1 MKPFAAVL
9 FFALLSCAP
18 KPAPPVPQGKA
29 IAPELKGMG
38 EMTFQATAQHPDAQK
53 FVRQGLALVYGFN
66 HDEAARAFREA
77 ARLDPNCAMAYWGL
91 ALALAPN
98 INDSIPA
105 PEREQE
111 AFEAITKARS
121 LAAQAPESERAYIDA
136 LAKRFSAEKGKDRLS
151 LNKAYAAA
159 MKEVALKY
167 TGDPDAQVLYADAVM
182 NTMPWQYWGKD
193 GRARPEIPP
202 VIELVERTM
211 SRWPDHTG
219 ANHLYI
225 HLVEA
230 SATPDRA
237 NEAAGRLAKLAPAA
251 GHLVHMPAHIYLRTG
266 RYADSMKA
274 NADAVKADDSY
285 LTQCRSQGLYPMAY
299 HPHNW
304 HFLAVSA
311 MMLGDGTQAVDASRK
326 MAKRIHHE
334 VMDKKEWVTLQYYFA
349 FTMFAMARFGQWDA
363 ILAEPQPEAK
373 LRWSTAVYHYSR
385 ALANIGKNQMPQA
398 SAELAKLKTVASEP
412 IFKELTVA
420 GINGMAPL
428 LDIAMLTLEGE
439 MAAKRKDYSQAAAL
453 LERAVRIEDGLSY
466 TEPPDWYYPAR
477 HSLGAVLLEAGR
489 PAEAETVFWED
500 LRRNP
505 DNGWALAGLIG
516 SLRAQSKTDRIDE
529 LQNRL
534 DKAWAKN
541 VAKPKSSRIL

>member
-1 MKPFAAVL
+1 MRSFVAILVL
-9 FFALLSCAP
+9 GLVSCAP
-18 KPAPPVPQGKA
+18 NAAPPVPQGKA

-38 EMTFQATAQHPDAQK
+38 EMTFSATSQRPEAVR
-53 FVRQGLALVYGFN
+53 FVRQGLALVYAFN

-111 AFEAITKARS
+111 AFEAITKAKS
-121 LAAQAPESERAYIDA
+121 LAAQVTEAERAYIEA
-136 LAKRFSAEKGKDRLS
+136 LAKRFSAEKGKDRLT
-151 LNKAYAAA
+151 LNKSYAAA

-167 TGDPDAQVLYADAVM
+167 TNDPDAQVLFADAVM

-202 VIELVERTM
+202 VIELVERTL
-211 SRWPDHTG
+211 SHWPDHTG

-230 SATPDRA
+230 SSTPERA

-251 GHLVHMPAHIYLRTG
+251 GHLVHMPSHIYIRTG
-266 RYADSMKA
+266 RYSDSMKA

-285 LTQCRSQGLYPMAY
+285 LTQCRNQGLYPMAY

-311 MMLGDGTQAVDASRK
+311 MMQGDGAQAVDASRK

-349 FTMFAMARFGQWDA
+349 FPMFAMARFGQWDA

-373 LRWSTAVYHYSR
+373 LRWAAGVYHYSR
-385 ALANIGKNQMPQA
+385 ALAYLGKNQMPQA
-398 SAELAKLKTVASEP
+398 AAELAKLKTVAAEP
-412 IFKELTVA
+412 VFKELMVA
-420 GINGMAPL
+420 GINGMEAL
-428 LDIAMLTLEGE
+428 LQIAILTVEGE
-439 MAAKRKDYSQAAAL
+439 MAAKRKDYGQAVAL
-453 LERAVRIEDGLSY
+453 LGRAVLIEDGLNY
-466 TEPPDWYYPAR
+466 NEPPDWYYPAR

-489 PAEAETVFWED
+489 AAEAETVFWED

-505 DNGWALAGLIG
+505 ENGWALSGLMN
-516 SLRAQSKTDRIDE
+516 SLRAQSKTDRMDE

-541 VAKPKSSRIL
+541 APKPKSSRIL

>member
-1 MKPFAAVL
+1 MKPTAVIL
-9 FFALLSCAP
+9 FLVLLSCAP
-18 KPAPPVPQGKA
+18 KPAPPAPQGKA

-38 EMTFQATAQHPDAQK
+38 EMTFNAAAQRPEAIR
-53 FVRQGLALVYGFN
+53 FVRQGLALVYAFN

-98 INDSIPA
+98 INDPVPA

-111 AFEAITKARS
+111 AFEAIAKART

-136 LAKRFSAEKGKDRLS
+136 LARRFSAEKGKDRLT
-151 LNKAYAAA
+151 LNKAYASA

-167 TGDPDAQVLYADAVM
+167 QSDPDAQVLYADAVM

-202 VIELVERTM
+202 VVELIERTM
-211 SRWPDHTG
+211 TRWPDHTG

-230 SATPDRA
+230 STTPERAT
-237 NEAAGRLAKLAPAA
+237 EAAGRLAKLAPAA
-251 GHLVHMPAHIYLRTG
+251 GHLVHMPSHIYIRTG

-274 NADAVKADDSY
+274 NSDAVKADDSY
-285 LTQCRSQGLYPMAY
+285 LTQCRMQGLYPMAY

-311 MMLGDGTQAVDASRK
+311 MLHGDGAQAVDASRK
-326 MAKRIHHE
+326 MAKRLHHD
-334 VMDKKEWVTLQYYFA
+334 VMAQKEWALIQYYFA
-349 FTMFAMARFGQWDA
+349 YPMFAMARFGQWDQ
-363 ILAEPQPEAK
+363 ILAEPQPDTK
-373 LRWSTAVYHYSR
+373 LRWATAVYHYTR
-385 ALANIGKNQMPQA
+385 ALASLGKNQLPQA
-398 SAELAKLKTVASEP
+398 SAELAKLKSVAAEP
-412 IFKELTVA
+412 IFKELTV
-420 GINGMAPL
+420 GGFNGMPQL
-428 LDIAMLTLEGE
+428 LEIGVTVIEGE
-439 MAAKRKDYSQAAAL
+439 MAGKRKDYALAVQL
-453 LERAVRIEDGLSY
+453 LEHAVRVEDGLNY
-466 TEPPDWYYPAR
+466 NEPPDWYYPAR

-505 DNGWALAGLIG
+505 ENGWALIGLIR
-516 SLRAQSKTDRIDE
+516 SLRAQSRTERVDE
-529 LQNRL
+529 LQKRL
-534 DKAWAKN
+534 DKAWAKH
-541 VAKPKSSRIL
+541 APKPPSSRIL